1 VKAYDE
7 TTKMVT
13 IVPTKDSALG
23 LIKTTESVDFHL
35 DLMYTTRVISSGNPI
50 PSRELDNVVTQ
61 EQPTTQQEDE
71 PKEQQEATSNESDAQ
86 Q

>member
-1 VKAYDE
+1 MKAYDE

-23 LIKTTESVDFHL
+23 LIKTTESIDFHL

-50 PSRELDNVVTQ
+50 PSRELENDVSQ
-61 EQPTTQQEDE
+61 EQSTTQQDDE
-71 PKEQQEATSNESDAQ
+71 PKEQQEATSNECEAQ